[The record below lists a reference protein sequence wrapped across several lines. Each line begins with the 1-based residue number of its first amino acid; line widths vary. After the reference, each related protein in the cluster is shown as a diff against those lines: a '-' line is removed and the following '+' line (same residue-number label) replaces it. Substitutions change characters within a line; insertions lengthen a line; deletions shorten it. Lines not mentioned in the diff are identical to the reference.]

1 MVIVKML
8 KLSESLKILENQ
20 RGGLQIIAYLREKKE
35 GNLSDFIINLRIPS
49 SSVSR
54 AINALKDLGLITE
67 RNIKG
72 SNVRIFSLDEKGMKI
87 ADHIE
92 KINEILGE

>member
-1 MVIVKML
+1 MV

-20 RGGLQIIAYLREKKE
+20 RGGLQVIAHLKEKKK

-54 AINALKDLGLITE
+54 AVTALKDLGIITE
-67 RNIKG
+67 RNIMG
-72 SNVRIFSLDEKGMKI
+72 SNVRIFSLNEKGMKI
-87 ADHIE
+87 AHHVE
-92 KINEILGE
+92 KISEILGEGT

>member
-1 MVIVKML
+1 MKMV
-8 KLSESLKILENQ
+8 KLSENLKILENQ
-20 RGGLQIIAYLREKKE
+20 RGGLQIIAYLREKKG

-72 SNVRIFSLDEKGMKI
+72 SNARIFSLNEKGMKI